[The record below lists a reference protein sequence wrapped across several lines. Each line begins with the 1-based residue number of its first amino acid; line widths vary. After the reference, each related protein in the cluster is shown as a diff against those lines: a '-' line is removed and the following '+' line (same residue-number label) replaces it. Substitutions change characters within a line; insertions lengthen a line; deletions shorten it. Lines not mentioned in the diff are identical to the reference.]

1 MKSLASRRP
10 SDTQK
15 VNREHYVAMILVL
28 IILVYATCHSIRKVG
43 KVEHLL
49 DVLMFRCYF
58 NVTELLGTA
67 GGDGDKKTTSIN
79 ERLRCLLFVG
89 SDSPSHAEFSTRMM
103 IATAVS
109 HLLITVNSSINF
121 AIYCIKV
128 NNL

>member
-43 KVEHLL
+43 EVEHLL

-67 GGDGDKKTTSIN
+67 GGDGDKKNNIN
-79 ERLRCLLFVG
+79 
-89 SDSPSHAEFSTRMM
+89 
-103 IATAVS
+103 
-109 HLLITVNSSINF
+109 
-121 AIYCIKV
+121 
-128 NNL
+128 